1 MDVAQLISTVGFPCM
16 ACIGMGYFCRELIL
30 KNNDAI
36 TQLTVAVSKLEVT
49 LNSLKEDVEEA
60 HK

>member
-1 MDVAQLISTVGFPCM
+1 MLFRS
-16 ACIGMGYFCRELIL
+16 IGMGYFCRELIL